1 MEIVKVKSAG
11 FCFGVKRAVR
21 IALETVEKYKNK
33 AIYTIGPIIHNKDV
47 VRDLNDVGIKVSE
60 SANIKNSIVILRSH
74 GVEKEILEK
83 LKENNN
89 IIIDATCPYVK
100 KIHECV
106 EKLKNEKYFIIIIGD
121 GNHPEVKA
129 ISSYAENGKFKI
141 VSSLIDLDDLN
152 LKKIKKIGIV
162 AQTTQDIE
170 NFLSICSEILKNK
183 AEIRI
188 FNTICDSTSIRQEET
203 IETAKQVDCMIV
215 IGGKHSANTKRLYK
229 LAKEV
234 LEDTYHIEN
243 EKELDLEW
251 IKNKNKVGVTAGAST
266 PENIIN
272 KVIEKIRGLK

>member
-21 IALETVEKYKNK
+21 IALETVEKYKSK
-33 AIYTIGPIIHNKDV
+33 AIYTLGPIIHNKDV
-47 VRDLNDVGIKVSE
+47 VKDLNDRGIKVSDD
-60 SANIKNSIVILRSH
+60 ANIKNSIVILRSH
-74 GVEKEILEK
+74 GVEKKILEE

-106 EKLKNEKYFIIIIGD
+106 KKLKNEKYFIIIIGD

-141 VSSLIDLDDLN
+141 VSSLIDLNDLN

-188 FNTICDSTSIRQEET
+188 FNTICDSTSIRQKET
-203 IETAKQVDCMIV
+203 IEVAKKVDSMIV
-215 IGGKHSANTKRLYK
+215 IGGKHSANTRRLYK

-243 EKELDLEW
+243 EKELELDW
-251 IKNKNKVGVTAGAST
+251 IKNKNKVGITAGAST
-266 PENIIN
+266 PENVIE
-272 KVIEKIRGLK
+272 KVLEKIRGLK